1 MAFIK
6 PWNLPTFFPS
16 VANSEDLK
24 ECLSNPHVRDILKS
38 LVQSQ
43 TPELSIKDAMKEPI
57 FLELAHACLKVV
69 DPEKY
74 QRELGKM
81 CWKYNS
87 NDESFESCVEIIGK
101 LEGGRSSD

>member
-1 MAFIK
+1 
-6 PWNLPTFFPS
+6 
-16 VANSEDLK
+16 
-24 ECLSNPHVRDILKS
+24 
-38 LVQSQ
+38 
-43 TPELSIKDAMKEPI
+43 MKEPI